1 MPASSSSL
9 SVLAPVIG
17 VGASPPVPLSAME
30 SIRLVQAL
38 NTVPDPRRRRGRR
51 HGLQS
56 VLLLA
61 VQAVMA
67 GAGSWVAIAQWAATA
82 PQAVGVCGTPPSAST
97 FRRVLGAVDITAVE
111 AALTRWVIGRQ
122 AAAGSSERRA
132 RPPLRPAACW
142 PWTGRRCA
150 VPGMAMVS
158 RQAGQRL

>member
-17 VGASPPVPLSAME
+17 GGASPPVPLSATE

-38 NTVPDPRRRRGRR
+38 TTVPDPRRRRGRR

-82 PQAVGVCGTPPSAST
+82 PQALGVCGAPPSAST
-97 FRRVLGAVDITAVE
+97 FRRVLAAVDITAVE

-122 AAAGSSERRA
+122 ARCRQQRAAGTAAAETRRGLGAGGETPRGA
-132 RPPLRPAACW
+132 RGGADPA
-142 PWTGRRCA
+142 
-150 VPGMAMVS
+150 
-158 RQAGQRL
+158 

>member
-38 NTVPDPRRRRGRR
+38 KTVPDPRRRRGRR

-82 PQAVGVCGTPPSAST
+82 PQAVGVCGGPPAAAT
-97 FRRVLGAVDITAVE
+97 VRRVLAAIDITAVE

-122 AAAGSSERRA
+122 ARCRQQRAAGTT
-132 RPPLRPAACW
+132 AAGN
-142 PWTGRRCA
+142 PSGLGAGGETPRGFR
-150 VPGMAMVS
+150 
-158 RQAGQRL
+158 AGQ

>member
-38 NTVPDPRRRRGRR
+38 KTVPDPRRRRGRR

-61 VQAVMA
+61 VQAVEA
-67 GAGSWVAIAQWAATA
+67 GEGRGRPGGGGAPGGGNTAAGPGGWGGAPPGPHVPPGVGAPPITPGRGPPAGPDVPPGAGRRRYPRGGGRADQGGDRPPGPLPAAAT
-82 PQAVGVCGTPPSAST
+82 GGHD
-97 FRRVLGAVDITAVE
+97 RR
-111 AALTRWVIGRQ
+111 
-122 AAAGSSERRA
+122 
-132 RPPLRPAACW
+132 
-142 PWTGRRCA
+142 
-150 VPGMAMVS
+150 
-158 RQAGQRL
+158 

>member
-17 VGASPPVPLSAME
+17 GGASPPVPLSAME

-38 NTVPDPRRRRGRR
+38 KTVPDPRHHRGRR

-82 PQAVGVCGTPPSAST
+82 PQALGVCGAPQG
-97 FRRVLGAVDITAVE
+97 LGKVVT
-111 AALTRWVIGRQ
+111 
-122 AAAGSSERRA
+122 
-132 RPPLRPAACW
+132 
-142 PWTGRRCA
+142 
-150 VPGMAMVS
+150 
-158 RQAGQRL
+158 

>member
-38 NTVPDPRRRRGRR
+38 KTVPDPRRRRGRR

-67 GAGSWVAIAQWAATA
+67 GASSWVAIAQWAATA
-82 PQAVGVCGTPPSAST
+82 PQALGVCGAPPSAAT
-97 FRRVLGAVDITAVE
+97 FRRVLAAVDIAAVE
-111 AALTRWVIGRQ
+111 AALTVWVTGCRARAQ
-122 AAAGSSERRA
+122 AARPSGMTVTQRRTVVAVAGK
-132 RPPLRPAACW
+132 
-142 PWTGRRCA
+142 
-150 VPGMAMVS
+150 
-158 RQAGQRL
+158 

>member
-38 NTVPDPRRRRGRR
+38 KTVPDPSRRRGRR

-67 GAGSWVAIAQWAATA
+67 GAASWVAIAQWAATA
-82 PQAVGVCGTPPSAST
+82 PQALGVCGPPQAAST
-97 FRRVLGAVDITAVE
+97 FRRVLAGVDVTAME
-111 AALTRWVIGRQ
+111 AALTTWVTG
-122 AAAGSSERRA
+122 RRA
-132 RPPLRPAACW
+132 RAGRQRPAGTTPAETRTVLAVDGKTLRGS
-142 PWTGRRCA
+142 TGADGR
-150 VPGMAMVS
+150 
-158 RQAGQRL
+158 